1 MTEIQLGL
9 FNPQPRLMDQSQ
21 ETPAGLYASLRAG
34 RSLLC
39 VASIAWVLIPS
50 LLFAALP
57 VVNPATVELHGN
69 FTQAQLVVQQPAES
83 GNVSIESADLTI
95 TATYLSTDP
104 TVVSVNSSGR
114 VSAVKNGT
122 TEIVVQS
129 GGQQVRVPVTVSGIV
144 ERPSVPFREFVS
156 PVLSH
161 AGCNQGAC
169 HASQFGK
176 GGFVLSVVGFDPD
189 KDRQA
194 IARDRAGRRVNLLE
208 PEQSLF
214 LKKPLMEVS
223 HGGGQRLQKGAL
235 DHQILAAWL
244 RAGAPAP
251 RNDEPDV
258 VRLSVYPSQR
268 LAVVGDTQQLRIV
281 AEYSNGVQRDV
292 TGLAKFT
299 SLDESTV
306 NVSAEGLVLVIGKG
320 QAPVMIRYEGQ
331 AAVATFVSPYS
342 QAPELAGWLNHNFVD
357 ELASK
362 KFIELGI
369 EPSPMCDDATFLR
382 RAYVDAIG
390 TLPTPEVVT
399 AFIDSTD
406 PLKREKL
413 VDELLGL
420 TGDPARD
427 THNDQYAALWTLK
440 WSDLLR
446 NTSEGGAND
455 QRMWAMH
462 NWIKEQFRTNR
473 PFDEVVR
480 ELITAKGSIFS
491 NGPAVYFQINN
502 TPPELAEATAQLFLG
517 TQLACAKCHHHPF
530 EKYSQADY
538 YSFAAFFSR
547 VGVKSSQEFGLFGGE
562 KVVMVRNGGEVKH
575 PKTGKVLKPKPLDG
589 PEMDDALD
597 RRRPLGEW
605 LTSKDNADFSR
616 SIVNRYVRFLLG
628 RGLVEP
634 VDDMRATNPPTN
646 PELLDRLAQHFVES
660 GFNIKHV
667 MRVIMTSRLYQL
679 ESQPTPANAGDL
691 KFYSHFQVKRLAAE
705 PLMDAIDIVTGVP
718 TKFKN
723 LPAGTRAIELP
734 DAEYPDYFLNVFG
747 KPRRVSACECER
759 VPDENLGQALHTLN
773 GDFLMGKISHKTGLI
788 AKSIEAKQSDDD
800 VITAIYLRALA
811 RRPND
816 SEMATARQFI
826 SESTNRQETLED
838 LLWSVMN
845 SKQFLFVR

>member
-1 MTEIQLGL
+1 MNTGLGGL
-9 FNPQPRLMDQSQ
+9 RLALLGILWI
-21 ETPAGLYASLRAG
+21 PGLAWG
-34 RSLLC
+34 D
-39 VASIAWVLIPS
+39 VA
-50 LLFAALP
+50 P
-57 VVNPATVELHGN
+57 VVTPSAVDLQGN
-69 FTQAQLVVQQPAES
+69 FAQVQLVVQQPPATGIVGLDS
-83 GNVSIESADLTI
+83 PDLTE
-95 TATYLSTDP
+95 TAKYTSTHSEIAKID
-104 TVVSVNSSGR
+104 SHGR
-114 VSAVKNGT
+114 VMAVANGT

-129 GGQQVRVPVTVSGIV
+129 GDQAVRVPVTVSGV
-144 ERPSVPFREFVS
+144 VDQPVVAFREFVS

-189 KDRQA
+189 KDWQS
-194 IARDRAGRRVNLLE
+194 IARDRSGRRVNPME
-208 PEQSLF
+208 PEESLL
-214 LKKPLMEVS
+214 LKKPLMGVA
-223 HGGGQRLQKGAL
+223 HGGGQRLLKHSF
-235 DHQILAAWL
+235 DHQILLAWL
-244 RAGAPAP
+244 RSGASAPQAG
-251 RNDEPDV
+251 EPEV
-258 VRLSVYPSQR
+258 VRLDVYPPQR
-268 LAVVGDTQQLRIV
+268 LATVGQSQQLRV
-281 AEYSNGVQRDV
+281 MAELSNGVRRDV
-292 TGLAKFT
+292 TGLAKFN
-299 SLDESTV
+299 SLDEATV
-306 NVSAEGLVLVIGKG
+306 SVDANGLVRVIGQG

-331 AAVATFVSPYS
+331 AAISIVVSPYGPT
-342 QAPELAGWLNHNFVD
+342 PELAGWVNFNFVD

-369 EPSPMCDDATFLR
+369 EPSPLCDDATFLR
-382 RAYVDAIG
+382 RAYVDAVG
-390 TLPTPEVVT
+390 TLPTPEVAV
-399 AFIDSTD
+399 AFIDSPN

-413 VDELLGL
+413 IDELLGL

-446 NTSEGGAND
+446 NTSEGGGNN

-473 PFDEVVR
+473 PFDQFVR

-502 TPPELAEATAQLFLG
+502 NPPELAETTAQLFLG

-547 VGVKSSQEFGLFGGE
+547 VGVKTSQEFGLFGGE
-562 KVVMVRNGGEVKH
+562 TVVMVRNGGEVSH

-589 PEMDDALD
+589 PEMEDPLD
-597 RRRPLGEW
+597 RRRPLAAW
-605 LTSKDNADFSR
+605 LTAPENKEFSR
-616 SIVNRYVRFLLG
+616 SVVNRYMAYLLG

-646 PELLDRLAQHFVES
+646 PELLDRLGRHFVES
-660 GFNIKHV
+660 GFNIKQL

-679 ESQPTPANAGDL
+679 ESQPTPGNARDE
-691 KFYSHFQVKRLAAE
+691 KFYTHFHVKRLGAE
-705 PLMDAIDIVTGVP
+705 PLMDAIDSVTGVQ
-718 TKFKN
+718 TKFKS

-773 GDFLMGKISHKTGLI
+773 GDFLMGKIADKAGRI
-788 AKSIEAKQSDDD
+788 AKDIEAKQTDDQI
-800 VITAIYLRALA
+800 ITEIYLRALS
-811 RRPND
+811 RRPSD
-816 SEMATARQFI
+816 SEMASSRQFV
-826 SESTNRQETLED
+826 SETPNRQEIMED
-838 LLWSVMN
+838 ILWSVMN